1 MKLRR
6 VLFHIHLY
14 TGLVVGLLLSLTG
27 LTGSLLVFSHEID
40 AWLYPQLLHS
50 RPVAPGQV
58 IIPPD
63 QVLQAIREQEP
74 KATVQFLAPP
84 RKPDGVYQAY
94 LKGGRRAQ
102 VDPYSGALLGV
113 RSPTGHPVGFL
124 FDLHTKLLSG
134 DNGEQVVGVGG
145 LLLLL
150 LGVTGVYLW
159 WPKKGL
165 REGLTVQWQGSWKR
179 VNWDLHRVGG
189 VLVVVFLSLIALTG
203 ATLVWSQPVTDCTY
217 RITNTPPRPKLAS
230 RPRPGKE
237 PLPLADLDS
246 RADAVLPGA
255 QTTRITL
262 AAKPTATVVIR
273 KKFPRELHP
282 NGMILRA
289 YDAAAALLLEG
300 TYYSTGGGF
309 VASEAQL
316 LRPSENDRITAG
328 TAVPYPFGSAEELL
342 EMCEDAGLGIAE
354 LVLANEDTLRPR
366 EETEA
371 GLDRIA
377 EAMDACIDRGL
388 VQEGILPGGLQV
400 HRRAPG
406 LWRSLQANPQSN
418 EREQLFDWLN
428 CYAMAVNEEN
438 AAGGRVVTA
447 PTNGAAGIIP
457 AVMRFYCENEGEA
470 CQDRR
475 RRFLLTAGAI
485 GLLYKQRAS
494 ISGAEM
500 GCQGEVGVACSMAAG
515 GLAAVWGASPAQVAC
530 AAEIGM
536 EHNLGL
542 TCDPVGGLVQ
552 VPCIER
558 NAIGAVKA
566 VNAARLAL
574 HRSEANTCVSL
585 DQVIE
590 TMRQTGLDMS
600 SKYKE
605 TSQGGLAVN
614 VIEC

>member
-1 MKLRR
+1 MLSVLDIFRIGIGPSSSHTVGPMRIARR
-6 VLFHIHLY
+6 FVRALAKR
-14 TGLVVGLLLSLTG
+14 GLVDQTARVTAELQGSLALTG
-27 LTGSLLVFSHEID
+27 VGHGTVD
-40 AWLYPQLLHS
+40 ATILGLAGF
-50 RPVAPGQV
+50 APDRTD
-58 IIPPD
+58 PD
-63 QVLQAIREQEP
+63 EAAAALAAIRERGRLE
-74 KATVQFLAPP
+74 LA
-84 RKPDGVYQAY
+84 
-94 LKGGRRAQ
+94 GRDIAF
-102 VDPYSGALLGV
+102 DPARDIDLA
-113 RSPTGHPVGFL
+113 GHIIP
-124 FDLHTKLLSG
+124 
-134 DNGEQVVGVGG
+134 
-145 LLLLL
+145 
-150 LGVTGVYLW
+150 
-159 WPKKGL
+159 
-165 REGLTVQWQGSWKR
+165 
-179 VNWDLHRVGG
+179 
-189 VLVVVFLSLIALTG
+189 A
-203 ATLVWSQPVTDCTY
+203 
-217 RITNTPPRPKLAS
+217 
-230 RPRPGKE
+230 
-237 PLPLADLDS
+237 
-246 RADAVLPGA
+246 
-255 QTTRITL
+255 
-262 AAKPTATVVIR
+262 
-273 KKFPRELHP
+273 LHP
-282 NGMILRA
+282 NGMVLRA
-289 YDAAAALLLEG
+289 FDEAGAPLIER

-316 LRPSENDRITAG
+316 QRPPSDDRVRSGND
-328 TAVPYPFGSAEELL
+328 VPHPFGSAAELL
-342 EMCEDAGLGIAE
+342 AMCDAVGLGIAE
-354 LVLANEDTLRPR
+354 LVLANEDAIRPR
-366 EETEA
+366 PDTEA
-371 GLDRIA
+371 GLDRVSQ
-377 EAMDACIDRGL
+377 AMDACIDRGL
-388 VQEGILPGGLQV
+388 EQEGVLPGGLQV
-400 HRRAPG
+400 HRRAPS
-406 LWRSLQANPQSN
+406 LWRGLQANPQSN

-457 AVMRFYCENEGEA
+457 AVMRFYCENEGANCTEK
-470 CQDRR
+470 R

-515 GLAAVWGASPAQVAC
+515 GLAAVWSASPAQVAC

-574 HRSEANTCVSL
+574 HRSEAEACVSL